1 VRALR
6 RLSVDPAWEAFNFNF
21 LEREA
26 ATAGAVR
33 AALLTPPAMAPT
45 RLVVARDPAEL
56 LSTRGAKR
64 GGAAS
69 GDDASGDEEPDED
82 VDSGPAEEP
91 DEGLLGSPPRAA
103 SPTEAAKLWWALLSE
118 VPVDARLVLVI
129 SQELPATNAL
139 LKAAGQAKSG
149 VEVIRC
155 LEATPRT
162 AEAWV
167 RKLTAELGGSID
179 SDAAQTLVLR
189 SGWDL
194 TILAREI
201 EKLLTY
207 VGASSTGGASRIAT
221 RDVLEAATPCAETSV
236 FDMVDHLG
244 SRRPLPAILGLRR
257 LIEQGE
263 PPLRLMAM
271 IVRQVRLVFLT
282 REMLEAG
289 AGVRDIEE
297 RLKLPTWVVRNYLS
311 QARNFTRPQLVR
323 MMRSLARLDIDIKT
337 GRQDAGSALEFFL
350 LHQCS

>member
-1 VRALR
+1 MRALR
-6 RLSVDPAWEAFNFNF
+6 RLSVDPALEAFNFNF
-21 LEREA
+21 LEREG

-69 GDDASGDEEPDED
+69 GDDASGDEELDED

-118 VPVDARLVLVI
+118 VPADARLVLVI

-167 RKLTAELGGSID
+167 RKLTAEMGGSID

-207 VGASSTGGASRIAT
+207 VGAARIAA

-271 IVRQVRLVFLT
+271 VVRQVRLVFLT

-289 AGVRDIEE
+289 ASVRDIEE

-323 MMRSLARLDIDIKT
+323 MMRGLARLDIDIKT